1 MKRVICLLLSVILLL
16 GLLPTAL
23 AEGGDSPNWVI
34 EVNSSGAE
42 SGQSRAQELRV
53 MYGNQIRFHLYEDA
67 AAQSPLTGLQETF
80 YVVDGKP
87 TYPVNGNGSV
97 SQGDRAG
104 EYILD
109 TSKFDGSWVELH
121 LHDSDNKDYFF
132 FIIVMIE
139 DIGWF
144 WSRSPSVASALPG
157 GRAVTARYDGS
168 EDVSVY
174 LMATHTT
181 AGAVLPDDFEAPAGF
196 TVRQLTQYCWRVTCK
211 ADGDFR
217 AGDKKELTLPME
229 KAWTSSFGLDT
240 DYTVTFCANGN
251 EPRGKDAQ
259 APSVI
264 GQLAAIPVTIGNR
277 KKTCYMGVGEY
288 NNGKYNVLTTSTMS
302 GQENEDMRAQL
313 AVGLWWQ
320 ISSGD
325 GTYDLTPLSADEVQ
339 KVISQVGEF
348 TLTVRREDGQAG
360 TLTYTDDTAAAAS
373 TGMPC
378 SRVYTLHGTD
388 AGTWVFEASCMVDG
402 QRMAATGSVTRE
414 IMKVHTL
421 TGAECKTVGTIN
433 KALEEV
439 IYGIDKNDTRDQTI
453 IVQLRKTGT
462 QYDAQDAEY
471 SAYLGQIKIP
481 DIERNNITVQLIGEG
496 GIGTTLI
503 GGIHSE
509 SADFSVSNI
518 NFVGDGQDHEN
529 WQVPDKNHPNGGAPN
544 KAFYGNSRGNARD
557 CTFTGYH
564 VAIECGKGLRM
575 IGQNNVFKNNHIAWK
590 LTARNNNGGNP
601 SAHDCVFE
609 DNEYA
614 LWVENFHLAPSW
626 YAPRFCEFINND
638 CDVHNVAGRWWF
650 LPGNYFKHGNRERP
664 VNDEISIGKVFC
676 YPMAKRDET
685 NNNAVAYTYQQLEN
699 GGDTVSN
706 ALTSTY
712 RTPESELSGKT
723 FKVADT
729 VMVAGTEKDTV
740 LATFSF
746 DDTAAEQAEEEPV
759 RPVLRARM
767 LRSAVKPSFDATVSV
782 DRSDASKIVF
792 HMENPCKQVTVSL
805 PCEFKD
811 GTVKLGETE
820 ILDAEFDGQNV
831 SFQTYKAGTYVIESK
846 TPVQPKPDDAITGI
860 ISGIVA
866 SGALQPGASAS
877 QFADLTSG
885 SWYYDGVRYALENG
899 LMTGTSA
906 RTFAPDRPVT
916 RAMLVT
922 ILWRLAGE
930 PYGRVSPF
938 EDVLPGSWYAQ
949 AVSWAYDKGIVTGVT
964 ATSFQPGAPV
974 TREQLCA
981 ILCRYAALTGK
992 NTAASASLDAFT
1004 DRAQVSA
1011 YAEAS
1016 VRWALQAGLLTGV
1029 GDGRLAPRSGAT
1041 RAQLAVLLQ
1050 RFAGLK

>member
-1 MKRVICLLLSVILLL
+1 MKRVVCLLLSLILLL

-23 AEGGDSPNWVI
+23 ADGNGPNWVVLCN
-34 EVNSSGAE
+34 EDGTE
-42 SGQSRAQELRV
+42 REMRRTQELYNC
-53 MYGNQIRFHLYEDA
+53 MYGESVYFHLYADETGGT
-67 AAQSPLTGLQETF
+67 PVEGLTQTF
-80 YVVDGKP
+80 YVDGETVHDPAKP
-87 TYPVNGNGSV
+87 DYKVKVSWDAEKKYYVWDTNGFSNNKVQISL
-97 SQGDRAG
+97 GDG
-104 EYILD
+104 TNNY
-109 TSKFDGSWVELH
+109 S
-121 LHDSDNKDYFF
+121 FF
-132 FIIVMIE
+132 ANLTIE

-144 WSRSPSVASALPG
+144 WSRNPSVASAIPG
-157 GRAVTARYDGS
+157 GRAVTAKYDGS
-168 EDVSVY
+168 QDVSVY

-181 AGAVLPDDFEAPAGF
+181 AGAVLSDDYEAPEGF

-211 ADGDFR
+211 ADESWKGE
-217 AGDKKELTLPME
+217 KKKLTLYMD
-229 KAWTSSFGLDT
+229 KAWTSIFDLGT
-240 DYTVTFCANGN
+240 DYTVTFCADGN
-251 EPRGKDAQ
+251 EPRGKDAP

-264 GQLAAIPVTIGNR
+264 GQLAAIPVTINGR
-277 KKTCYMGVGEY
+277 KRTCYMGVGEY
-288 NNGKYNVLTTSTMS
+288 NNGKYGVLTTSSMGGLES
-302 GQENEDMRAQL
+302 ADMRAQL

-320 ISSGD
+320 TSSGD
-325 GTYDLTPLSADEVQ
+325 GTYDLTALSADEVQ
-339 KVISQVGEF
+339 KVIRQVGEF

-706 ALTSTY
+706 ALTNTY
-712 RTPESELSGKT
+712 QTPKSELSGKT

-746 DDTAAEQAEEEPV
+746 DDTAAEQAEEKPV
-759 RPVLRARM
+759 RSVLRARM
-767 LRSAVKPSFDATVSV
+767 LRSVVEPSFDATVSV
-782 DRSDASKIVF
+782 DRSDASKIEF
-792 HMENPCKQVTVSL
+792 TMQDPCKQVNVSL

-820 ILDAEFDGQNV
+820 IPDAKFDGQTV
-831 SFQTYKAGTYVIESK
+831 FFQTDEAGTYVIESK
-846 TPVQPKPDDAITGI
+846 TPVQPKPDDAVTGI
-860 ISGIVA
+860 ISSIVA

-885 SWYYDGVRYALENG
+885 SWYYDGVRCALENG

-1016 VRWALQAGLLTGV
+1016 ARWALQAGLLTGV

>member
-1 MKRVICLLLSVILLL
+1 MKRVVCLLLSLILLL

-23 AEGGDSPNWVI
+23 ADGNGPNWVVLCN
-34 EVNSSGAE
+34 EDGTE
-42 SGQSRAQELRV
+42 REMRRTQELYNC
-53 MYGNQIRFHLYEDA
+53 MYGESVYFHLYADETGGA
-67 AAQSPLTGLQETF
+67 PVEGLTQTF
-80 YVVDGKP
+80 YVDGETVHDPGKP
-87 TYPVNGNGSV
+87 DYKVKVSWDAEKKYYVWDTNGFSNNKVQISL
-97 SQGDRAG
+97 GDG
-104 EYILD
+104 TNNY
-109 TSKFDGSWVELH
+109 S
-121 LHDSDNKDYFF
+121 FF
-132 FIIVMIE
+132 ANLTIE

-144 WSRSPSVASALPG
+144 WTRNPSVASALPG
-157 GRAVTARYDGS
+157 GRAVTAKYDGS
-168 EDVSVY
+168 QDVSVY

-181 AGAVLPDDFEAPAGF
+181 AGAVLSDDYEAPEGF
-196 TVRQLTQYCWRVTCK
+196 TVRQLTQFCWRVTCK
-211 ADGDFR
+211 ADESWKGE
-217 AGDKKELTLPME
+217 KKKLTLYMD
-229 KAWTSSFGLDT
+229 KAWTSIFDLGT
-240 DYTVTFCANGN
+240 DYTVTFCADGN
-251 EPRGKDAQ
+251 EPRGKDAP

-264 GQLAAIPVTIGNR
+264 GQLAAIPVKINNR
-277 KKTCYMGVGEY
+277 NKICYMGVGEY
-288 NNGKYNVLTTSTMS
+288 SNGKYNVLTTSTMS

-339 KVISQVGEF
+339 KVIRQVGEF

-564 VAIECGKGLRM
+564 VAIECGRELRM
-575 IGQNNVFKNNHIAWK
+575 CGRNNTFRNNHIAWRIS
-590 LTARNNNGGNP
+590 TENNNGGNP
-601 SAHDCVFE
+601 DALNCVFE

-614 LWVENFHLAPSW
+614 IWVESFHFMPSF
-626 YAPRFCEFINND
+626 YAPTGCTFTDNG
-638 CDVHNVAGRWWF
+638 CDVRNSDRWWF
-650 LPGNYFKHGNRERP
+650 IPGNYFTHSGSPGPGP
-664 VNDEISIGKVFC
+664 VNEAVGNGNTFC
-676 YPMAKRDET
+676 YPMARNGTVDYTQLDED
-685 NNNAVAYTYQQLEN
+685 
-699 GGDTVSN
+699 GDTVSN
-706 ALTSTY
+706 ANTRTY
-712 RTPESELSGKT
+712 QTPESALDGKT
-723 FKVADT
+723 LKVASAEADT
-729 VMVAGTEKDTV
+729 I

-746 DDTAAEQAEEEPV
+746 ADTAAAQTEQAQT

-767 LRSAVKPSFDATVSV
+767 LRSAVKPTFDATVSV

-820 ILDAEFDGQNV
+820 ILDAKFDGQTV
-831 SFQTYKAGTYVIESK
+831 SFQTDEAGTYVIESK

-877 QFADLTSG
+877 QFADLTAG
-885 SWYYDGVRYALENG
+885 SWYYGGVRCALENG

-974 TREQLCA
+974 TREQLCV

>member
-80 YVVDGKP
+80 YVVDGKT
-87 TYPVNGNGSV
+87 TYPVNGNGAV
-97 SQGDRAG
+97 SQGERAG

-109 TSKFDGSWVELH
+109 TSKFGGSWVELH

-157 GRAVTARYDGS
+157 GRAVTAKYDGS
-168 EDVSVY
+168 KDVSVY

-181 AGAVLPDDFEAPAGF
+181 AGAVLPDTFEAPEGF

-211 ADGDFR
+211 ADESFR
-217 AGDKKELTLPME
+217 EGDKKKLTLYMD
-229 KAWTSSFGLDT
+229 KAWTSIFDLGT
-240 DYTVTFCANGN
+240 DYTVTFCADGN
-251 EPRGKDAQ
+251 EPRGKDAP

-264 GQLAAIPVTIGNR
+264 GQLAAIPVTINGR
-277 KKTCYMGVGEY
+277 KRTCYMGVGEY
-288 NNGKYNVLTTSTMS
+288 NNGKYGVLTTSSMGGLES
-302 GQENEDMRAQL
+302 ADMRAQL

-320 ISSGD
+320 TSSGD
-325 GTYDLTPLSADEVQ
+325 GTYDLTALSADEVQ
-339 KVISQVGEF
+339 KVIRQVGEF

-614 LWVENFHLAPSW
+614 LYVEKFYFAPSW
-626 YAPRFCEFINND
+626 YAPTACTFTNNVH
-638 CDVHNVAGRWWF
+638 DVRNSDRWWF
-650 LPGNYFKHGNRERP
+650 IPGNYFKHSDSLGP
-664 VNDEISIGKVFC
+664 VNEAVGNGNTFC
-676 YPMAKRDET
+676 YPMAQNGTVNYTQLDED
-685 NNNAVAYTYQQLEN
+685 
-699 GGDTVSN
+699 GDTVSN
-706 ALTSTY
+706 ALTNTY
-712 RTPESELSGKT
+712 QTPESELSGKT
-723 FKVADT
+723 FKVAD
-729 VMVAGTEKDTV
+729 AEKDNI

-746 DDTAAEQAEEEPV
+746 DDTAAEQAEEKPV

-767 LRSAVKPSFDATVSV
+767 LRSAVKPSFDATVTV

-805 PCEFKD
+805 PCSFKD

-820 ILDAEFDGQNV
+820 ILDAKFDGQTV
-831 SFQTYKAGTYVIESK
+831 FFQTDEAGTYVIESK

-877 QFADLTSG
+877 QFADLTAG
-885 SWYYDGVRYALENG
+885 SWYYDGVRCALENG
-899 LMTGTSA
+899 IMTGTSA

-930 PYGRVSPF
+930 PYGCVSPF
-938 EDVLPGSWYAQ
+938 EDVLPGRWYAQ

-974 TREQLCA
+974 TREQLCT

-1029 GDGRLAPRSGAT
+1029 GDGRFAPRSGAT

>member
-1 MKRVICLLLSVILLL
+1 MKRVICLLLSLILLL

-80 YVVDGKP
+80 YVVDGKT
-87 TYPVNGNGSV
+87 TYPVNGNGAV
-97 SQGDRAG
+97 SQGERAG

-109 TSKFDGSWVELH
+109 TSKFGGSWVELH
-121 LHDSDNKDYFF
+121 LHDSDNKDYYFF
-132 FIIVMIE
+132 VIVMVE

-144 WSRSPSVASALPG
+144 WTRNPSVASALPG
-157 GRAVTARYDGS
+157 GRAVTAKYDGS

-181 AGAVLPDDFEAPAGF
+181 AGAVLPDTFEAPESF

-211 ADGDFR
+211 ADENWDGDE
-217 AGDKKELTLPME
+217 KKLTLYMD
-229 KAWTSSFGLDT
+229 KAWTSIYDLGT
-240 DYTVTFCANGN
+240 DYTVTFCADGN
-251 EPRGKDAQ
+251 EPRGKDAP

-264 GQLAAIPVTIGNR
+264 GQLAAIPVTINGR
-277 KKTCYMGVGEY
+277 KRTCYMGVGEY
-288 NNGKYNVLTTSTMS
+288 NNGKYGVLTTSSMGGLES
-302 GQENEDMRAQL
+302 ADMRAQL

-320 ISSGD
+320 TSSGD
-325 GTYDLTPLSADEVQ
+325 GTYDLTALSADEVQ
-339 KVISQVGEF
+339 AVTKQVGKF
-348 TLTVRREDGQAG
+348 DLTATAEGEQTGA
-360 TLTYTDDTAAAAS
+360 LTYTEDTTVTA
-373 TGMPC
+373 GMPC
-378 SRVYTLHGTD
+378 QRIYTLTGKD
-388 AGTWVFEASCMVDG
+388 VGIWRFEASCTVGGETMTASG
-402 QRMAATGSVTRE
+402 TITRR
-414 IMKVHTL
+414 IMEARTL
-421 TGAECKTVGTIN
+421 PEDQCKTVEAIN
-433 KALEEV
+433 KGLDEV
-439 IYGIDKNDTRDQTI
+439 IQKIEPGEHVI
-453 IVQLRKTGT
+453 IVNLRSTGEE
-462 QYDAQDAEY
+462 YHAENPND
-471 SAYLGQIKIP
+471 SAYRGQIVIP
-481 DIERNNITVQLIGEG
+481 DIKQNNVDVSVEFRGARD
-496 GIGTTLI
+496 GTTLI
-503 GGIHSE
+503 GGIQSE
-509 SADFSVSNI
+509 TAAFSVSNV
-518 NFVGDGQDHEN
+518 NFIGNGK
-529 WQVPDKNHPNGGAPN
+529 DKETWKVSEDNPNGSAPN
-544 KAFYGNSRGNARD
+544 MAFYGNSRANASD
-557 CTFTGYH
+557 CTFTGYY
-564 VAIECGKGLRM
+564 VAISCEEGLRM
-575 IGQNNVFKNNHIAWK
+575 CGRNNTFRNNHIAWRISTENK
-590 LTARNNNGGNP
+590 NGGNP
-601 SAHDCVFE
+601 DALNCVFE
-609 DNEYA
+609 DNDYAIWVEKFYFAPSFYA
-614 LWVENFHLAPSW
+614 LTGCTFTDNR
-626 YAPRFCEFINND
+626 Y
-638 CDVHNVAGRWWF
+638 DVRNSDRWWF
-650 LPGNYFKHGNRERP
+650 IPGNYFTHNGNLGP
-664 VNDEISIGKVFC
+664 VNATGGNGNTYC
-676 YPMAKRDET
+676 YPMASNGT
-685 NNNAVAYTYQQLEN
+685 INYTQLDAA
-699 GGDTVSN
+699 GDTVSN
-706 ALTSTY
+706 ANTRTY
-712 RTPESELSGKT
+712 QTPESALDGKT
-723 FKVADT
+723 FKVASAEADT
-729 VMVAGTEKDTV
+729 I

-746 DDTAAEQAEEEPV
+746 ADTAAAQTEQAQT

-767 LRSAVKPSFDATVSV
+767 LRRAVEPSFDATVSV

-792 HMENPCKQVTVSL
+792 HMEDPCKQVTVSL

-820 ILDAEFDGQNV
+820 IPDAEFDGQTV
-831 SFQTYKAGTYVIESK
+831 SFQTKKAGTYVIESK

-877 QFADLTSG
+877 QFTDLTSG

-906 RTFAPDRPVT
+906 RSFAPDRPVT

-1016 VRWALQAGLLTGV
+1016 FRWALQAGLLTGV

>member
-1 MKRVICLLLSVILLL
+1 MKRVVCLLLSLILLL

-23 AEGGDSPNWVI
+23 ADGNSPSWVI
-34 EVNSSGAE
+34 GVNDSGAE
-42 SGQSRAQELRV
+42 NGQRAQDLRV
-53 MYGNQIRFHLYEDA
+53 MYGDRIRFRLYEDETA
-67 AAQSPLTGLQETF
+67 GSPLTGLQETF
-80 YVVDGKP
+80 YVIDGNP
-87 TYPVNGNGSV
+87 TYPVNGAGV
-97 SQGDRAG
+97 ISQGDRAG

-121 LHDSDNKDYFF
+121 LHDSSDKDYYFF
-132 FIIVMIE
+132 VIVMVE

-144 WSRSPSVASALPG
+144 WTRNPSVASAIPG
-157 GRAVTARYDGS
+157 GSSVTAKYDGS
-168 EDVSVY
+168 KDVSVY

-181 AGAVLPDDFEAPAGF
+181 AGAVLSDDYEAPEGF
-196 TVRQLTQYCWRVTCK
+196 TVRQLTQFCWRVTCK
-211 ADGDFR
+211 ADESWKGE
-217 AGDKKELTLPME
+217 KKKLTLYMD
-229 KAWTSSFGLDT
+229 KAWTSIFDLGT
-240 DYTVTFCANGN
+240 DYTVTFCADGN
-251 EPRGKDAQ
+251 EPRGKDAP

-264 GQLAAIPVTIGNR
+264 GQLAAIPVKINNR
-277 KKTCYMGVGEY
+277 NKICYMGVGEY
-288 NNGKYNVLTTSTMS
+288 NNGKYNVLTTSTMN
-302 GQENEDMRAQL
+302 GPENEPRVARV

-339 KVISQVGEF
+339 EVIKQVGEF
-348 TLTVRREDGQAG
+348 TLAVRREDGQAG
-360 TLTYTDDTAAAAS
+360 TLTWIEHTEAAA
-373 TGMPC
+373 TGMPYP
-378 SRVYTLHGTD
+378 RIYTLLGEH
-388 AGTWVFEASCMVDG
+388 AGTWIFEASCTVDG
-402 QRMAATGSVTRE
+402 EVLTASGTVTRGIVKKLE
-414 IMKVHTL
+414 L
-421 TGAECKTVGTIN
+421 TNDQCETVDTIN
-433 KALEEV
+433 AGLKSV
-439 IYGIDKNDTRDQTI
+439 IERLTAPGK
-453 IVQLRKTGT
+453 
-462 QYDAQDAEY
+462 Y
-471 SAYLGQIKIP
+471 SINVNLQKSGADDPYTGQIEIP
-481 DIERNNITVQLIGEG
+481 AAGRNDIEITVVIGG
-496 GIGTTLI
+496 KRDARTTLI

-509 SADFSVSNI
+509 SVDFSVSSI
-518 NFVGDGQDHEN
+518 DFVGNGKGNEN
-529 WQVPDKNHPNGGAPN
+529 WYVPENDPNKGAPN
-544 KAFYGNSRGNARD
+544 KAFYGDSQANAAD
-557 CTFTGYH
+557 CTFSKYW

-614 LWVENFHLAPSW
+614 LYVEKFYFAPSW
-626 YAPRFCEFINND
+626 YAPTACTFTNNVH
-638 CDVHNVAGRWWF
+638 DVRNSDRWWF
-650 LPGNYFKHGNRERP
+650 IPGNYFKHSDSLGP
-664 VNDEISIGKVFC
+664 VNEAVGNGNTFC
-676 YPMAKRDET
+676 YPMAQNGTVNYTQLDED
-685 NNNAVAYTYQQLEN
+685 
-699 GGDTVSN
+699 GDTVSN
-706 ALTSTY
+706 ALTNTY
-712 RTPESELSGKT
+712 QTPESELSGKT
-723 FKVADT
+723 FKVAD
-729 VMVAGTEKDTV
+729 AEKDNI

-746 DDTAAEQAEEEPV
+746 DDTAAEQAEEKPV

-767 LRSAVKPSFDATVSV
+767 LRSVVEPSFDATVTV

-805 PCEFKD
+805 PCSFTD
-811 GTVKLGETE
+811 GTVKLGQTE
-820 ILDAEFDGQNV
+820 IPDAKFDGQTV
-831 SFQTYKAGTYVIESK
+831 SFQTKNAGTYVIESK

-877 QFADLTSG
+877 QFADLTAG

-930 PYGRVSPF
+930 PYGCVSPF

-1029 GDGRLAPRSGAT
+1029 GDSRLAPRSGAT